1 MRRAAIFAVLLAA
14 TFGGAC
20 SDDSDL
26 TYFDA
31 ALSPDNEV
39 PARASG
45 ASGVARMTF
54 DGTTVTYIAIA
65 SNLNN
70 YTQGHIH
77 SGAAGVNGPV
87 RVFLLQFQNPALSI
101 TQGTIT
107 EGSFTAA
114 DMQGGFDFNTLIEEM
129 RAGTAYVNFHS
140 TTYPG
145 GEIRGQVRLLN

>member
-1 MRRAAIFAVLLAA
+1 MRRAALIAVLLAA
-14 TFGGAC
+14 ALGGAC
-20 SDDSDL
+20 SSENDL

-31 ALSPDNEV
+31 TLSPDNEV
-39 PARASG
+39 PPRASG
-45 ASGVARMTF
+45 ASGAARFTF
-54 DGTTVTYIAIA
+54 DGTTVTFIVVAA
-65 SNLNN
+65 NLNN

-77 SGAAGVNGPV
+77 SGAAGVNGSV
-87 RVFLLQFQNPALSI
+87 RVFLLPFQTPPLSVS
-101 TQGTIT
+101 QGIIA

-114 DMQGGFDFNTLIEEM
+114 DMQGGFSFTTLIEEM